1 MELKSTLMA
10 SSTPINKN
18 KIMAIKHSKKTIS
31 TILSHT
37 IIHTSIGDQA
47 NKSRYLHLPI
57 HDILGT
63 EKKITSSEKKMKETL
78 SNLP

>member
-47 NKSRYLHLPI
+47 NKSRYLF
-57 HDILGT
+57 T
-63 EKKITSSEKKMKETL
+63 STNSWYFRYQEKDYK
-78 SNLP
+78 